1 MNKVYRPISWYYR
14 GVGGYKKYNIYEL
27 LLVASWNSQIKC
39 KSFIYDIETL
49 GWKKSST
56 FPGTFRDIDMEI
68 FQHSKRNYIR
78 LNEWKN
84 YWTELPSRY
93 YI

>member
-1 MNKVYRPISWYYR
+1 LNKVYRPISWYYR
-14 GVGGYKKYNIYEL
+14 GVGGYKKYNICEL

-49 GWKKSST
+49 CWKNSSA

-68 FQHSKRNYIR
+68 FQHSKWNYIR
-78 LNEWKN
+78 SIERKN
-84 YWTELPSRY
+84 Y
-93 YI
+93 

>member
-14 GVGGYKKYNIYEL
+14 GVGGYKKYNICEL
-27 LLVASWNSQIKC
+27 LLLASWNSQIKC

-49 GWKKSST
+49 CWKNSSA

-68 FQHSKRNYIR
+68 FQHSKWNYIR
-78 LNEWKN
+78 SMERKN
-84 YWTELPSRY
+84 Y
-93 YI
+93 

>member
-1 MNKVYRPISWYYR
+1 LNKVYRPISWYYR
-14 GVGGYKKYNIYEL
+14 GVGGYKKYNICEL
-27 LLVASWNSQIKC
+27 LLLASWNSQIKC

-49 GWKKSST
+49 CWKNSSA

-78 LNEWKN
+78 SMERKN
-84 YWTELPSRY
+84 Y
-93 YI
+93 

>member
-1 MNKVYRPISWYYR
+1 LNKVYRPISWYYI

-49 GWKKSST
+49 CWKKSSA

-68 FQHSKRNYIR
+68 FQHSKWNYIR
-78 LNEWKN
+78 SMERKN
-84 YWTELPSRY
+84 Y
-93 YI
+93 

>member
-1 MNKVYRPISWYYR
+1 LNKVYRPISWYYR

-27 LLVASWNSQIKC
+27 LLVASWNSQKKC

-49 GWKKSST
+49 CWKNSSA

-68 FQHSKRNYIR
+68 FQHSKWNYIR
-78 LNEWKN
+78 SIERKN
-84 YWTELPSRY
+84 Y
-93 YI
+93 